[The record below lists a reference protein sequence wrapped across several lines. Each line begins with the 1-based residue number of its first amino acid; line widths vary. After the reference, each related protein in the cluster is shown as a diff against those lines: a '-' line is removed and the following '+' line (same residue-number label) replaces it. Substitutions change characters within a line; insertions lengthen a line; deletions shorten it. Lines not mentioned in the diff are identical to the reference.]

1 MKIGNIK
8 FKGMHGL
15 FKKKGLLFIQG
26 YGVVSDP
33 GFFVGLQRMVFV
45 EVVRKWRFSCD
56 FIFGVQS
63 VVFLK

>member
-33 GFFVGLQRMVFV
+33 
-45 EVVRKWRFSCD
+45 
-56 FIFGVQS
+56 
-63 VVFLK
+63 VFLWVCKEWFLLKLFGNGGFLAISSLECKALCS